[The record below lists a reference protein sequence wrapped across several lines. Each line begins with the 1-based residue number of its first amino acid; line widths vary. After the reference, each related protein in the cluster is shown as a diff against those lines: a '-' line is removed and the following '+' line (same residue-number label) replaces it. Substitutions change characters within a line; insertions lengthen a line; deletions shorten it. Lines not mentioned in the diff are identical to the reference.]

1 MQHSSTRPHP
11 TAVECEIRFL
21 GSLVTADRMNMATKP
36 RLTVLRYYRMLMENG
51 MRFCRVGY
59 EIGRKIMSD
68 KSLDGL
74 ELDVAIIG
82 SGVGGLY
89 ALHRLRNE
97 MGLNAQGFDD
107 AGGVG
112 GTWYWNRYPGCR
124 VDTES
129 TVYTYSFD
137 LDMFQNWEWSE
148 RYAKQPEVLEY
159 LNAVADK
166 HDLKRSINFNTRI
179 VKAEWIESEGRWAL
193 TTAKGDKVKAK
204 YVIEGVGLLSSSYA
218 PEFPDQ
224 HKFKGDILLASKWPE
239 EEPDLR
245 GKRVGVVGTGSTGIQ
260 IITALCDK
268 VGHLHVLQRTPQ
280 WVVPLGVGPFPEETR
295 AKIKADPTGFRDWAL
310 STAAVFGFDE
320 STTSALEVSEDER
333 RQVYEDAWRKGNGF
347 AFMLETF
354 SDIPVSPEANKT
366 ATDFIKS
373 KIDSIVKDPK
383 VAEMLTPEDY
393 YAKRPLAADNY
404 YETYN
409 RENVTLHDVKTTP
422 IERYTENGLIID
434 GKEVELDVVILATGF
449 DAMTGNYLKIETI
462 GRDGVKLQDEWS
474 DGPHAYAGMSIAKF
488 PNLLMV
494 FGPFSPFT
502 SQPLVHEWQV
512 NFLTDMIQKAE
523 EGNGII
529 ETSLEAQEDWV
540 KVCQEGMAGTLFEVT
555 DSWINGANIPGK
567 PRTSMWYMGG
577 MGGYIEEMNAI
588 RADNYRGFEVR

>member
-1 MQHSSTRPHP
+1 
-11 TAVECEIRFL
+11 
-21 GSLVTADRMNMATKP
+21 MNDTKS
-36 RLTVLRYYRMLMENG
+36 NG
-51 MRFCRVGY
+51 
-59 EIGRKIMSD
+59 
-68 KSLDGL
+68 LDGL

-89 ALHRLRNE
+89 ALHRARNE
-97 MGLNAQGFDD
+97 LGLNAQGFDD

-148 RYAKQPEVLEY
+148 RYAKQAEVLNY

-179 VKAEWIESEGRWAL
+179 ARMEWSDSEGRWTL
-193 TTAKGDKVKAK
+193 TTQSGDTVKAK
-204 YVIEGVGLLSSSYA
+204 YVIEAVGLLSSSYA
-218 PEFPDQ
+218 PQFPDQ
-224 HKFKGDILLASKWPE
+224 DKFKGEVLVASKWPE
-239 EEPDLR
+239 TDPDLT

-260 IITALCDK
+260 IITSLADK

-280 WVVPLGVGPFPEETR
+280 WVVPLGIGPFPQETR
-295 AKIKADPTGFRDWAL
+295 EKIKRDPIGFRNWAL

-320 STTSALEVSEDER
+320 STVSALDVSKEDR
-333 RQVYEDAWRKGNGF
+333 NRVYEEAWQKGNGF

-354 SDIPVSPEANKT
+354 SDIPVTPEANKT

-373 KIDSIVKDPK
+373 KIDTIVKDPK
-383 VAEMLTPEDY
+383 VAAMLTPKEY

-409 RENVTLHDVKTTP
+409 RENVTLHDVKANP
-422 IERYTENGLIID
+422 IEGYYEDGLIV
-434 GKEVELDVVILATGF
+434 GGEKLELDVVIMATGF
-449 DAMTGNYLKIETI
+449 DAMTGNYLKIETV
-462 GRDGVKLQDEWS
+462 GQDGVTLADEWRDG
-474 DGPHAYAGMSIAKF
+474 PRAYAGMSIAKF

-512 NFLTDMIQKAE
+512 NFLTDMIERAE
-523 EGNGII
+523 KGNGLI
-529 ETSLEAQEDWV
+529 ETSVEAQDGWV
-540 KVCQEGMAGTLFEVT
+540 RVCQEGMAGTLFEVT

-577 MGGYIEEMNAI
+577 MGGYMQEMNQI
-588 RADNYRGFEVR
+588 KEDDYVGFEIA

>member
-1 MQHSSTRPHP
+1 
-11 TAVECEIRFL
+11 
-21 GSLVTADRMNMATKP
+21 MND
-36 RLTVLRYYRMLMENG
+36 TVSNSVNG
-51 MRFCRVGY
+51 V
-59 EIGRKIMSD
+59 
-68 KSLDGL
+68 
-74 ELDVAIIG
+74 ELDVAVIG

-89 ALHRLRNE
+89 ALYRTRNE
-97 MGLNAQGFDD
+97 LGLNAQGFDD

-137 LDMFQNWEWSE
+137 MDMFQNWEWSE
-148 RYAKQPEVLEY
+148 RYAKQEEVLNY

-179 VKAEWIESEGRWAL
+179 TKMAWNETDRRWTL
-193 TTAKGDKVKAK
+193 TTQAGDVFTAK
-204 YVIEGVGLLSSSYA
+204 YVIEAVGLLSSSYA
-218 PEFPDQ
+218 PQFPDQ
-224 HKFKGDILLASKWPE
+224 DKFKGEVLVASKWPE
-239 EEPDLR
+239 KNPDLS

-260 IITALCDK
+260 IITALADK

-280 WVVPLGVGPFPEETR
+280 WVVPLGLGPFPAETR
-295 AKIKADPTGFRDWAL
+295 EKIKADPTGFRDWAL

-320 STTSALEVSEDER
+320 STVSALEVSANKRKE
-333 RQVYEDAWRKGNGF
+333 VYDKAWKKGNGF
-347 AFMLETF
+347 SFMLETF
-354 SDIPVSPEANKT
+354 SDIPVTPEANKT

-373 KIDSIVKDPK
+373 KIDSIVKDPA
-383 VAEMLTPEDY
+383 VAAKLTPKEY

-404 YETYN
+404 YDTYN
-409 RENVTLHDVKTTP
+409 RNNVTLHDVKTLP
-422 IERYTENGLIID
+422 IERFSENGLIIG
-434 GKEVELDVVILATGF
+434 GKEVELDVVIMATGF

-462 GRDGVKLQDEWS
+462 GRDGANLKDEWN

-512 NFLTDMIQKAE
+512 NFLTDMIQQAE
-523 EGNGII
+523 QGSGLI
-529 ETSLEAQEDWV
+529 ETSQEAQENWV
-540 KVCQEGMAGTLFEVT
+540 GICQEGMAGTLFQVT

-577 MGGYIEEMNAI
+577 MGNYMQEMNAI
-588 RADNYRGFEVR
+588 KSDNYRGFQIS

>member
-1 MQHSSTRPHP
+1 
-11 TAVECEIRFL
+11 
-21 GSLVTADRMNMATKP
+21 MNDT
-36 RLTVLRYYRMLMENG
+36 TSNG
-51 MRFCRVGY
+51 
-59 EIGRKIMSD
+59 
-68 KSLDGL
+68 LDGL

-82 SGVGGLY
+82 TGVGGLY
-89 ALHRLRNE
+89 ALHRARNE
-97 MGLNAQGFDD
+97 MGLNAQAFDD

-137 LDMFQNWEWSE
+137 MDMFQNWEWSE
-148 RYAKQPEVLEY
+148 RYAKQSEVLNY

-179 VKAEWIESEGRWAL
+179 ASMVWSDDEGRWTL
-193 TTAKGDKVKAK
+193 TTKGGDTFKAK
-204 YVIEGVGLLSSSYA
+204 YVIEAVGLLSSSYA
-218 PEFPDQ
+218 PQFPDQ
-224 HKFKGDILLASKWPE
+224 DKFKGEVLLASKWPE
-239 EEPDLR
+239 EEPDLA
-245 GKRVGVVGTGSTGIQ
+245 GKRVGVLGTGSTGIQ
-260 IITALCDK
+260 IITALADK

-280 WVVPLGVGPFPEETR
+280 WVVPLGIGPFPLETR
-295 AKIKADPTGFRDWAL
+295 EKIKKDPVGFREWAL

-320 STTSALEVSEDER
+320 STVSALEVSEDER
-333 RQVYEDAWRKGNGF
+333 NRVYEAAWQKGNGF

-354 SDIPVSPEANKT
+354 SDIPVTPEANKT

-373 KIDSIVKDPK
+373 KIDEIVKDPK
-383 VAEMLTPEDY
+383 VAAMLTPKDY

-404 YETYN
+404 YDTFN
-409 RENVTLHDVKTTP
+409 RDNVTLHDVKANP
-422 IERYTENGLIID
+422 IERFSENGLII
-434 GKEVELDVVILATGF
+434 GGEEVELDVLIMATGF

-462 GRDGVKLQDEWS
+462 GRDGVRLQDEWN

-512 NFLTDMIQKAE
+512 QFLTEMIEKAQ
-523 EGNGII
+523 EGNGLI
-529 ETSLEAQEDWV
+529 ETSLDAQEDWV
-540 KVCQEGMAGTLFEVT
+540 RVCQEGMAGTLFQVT

-567 PRTSMWYMGG
+567 PRTSMWFMGG
-577 MGGYIEEMNAI
+577 MGGYMQEMNAI
-588 RADNYRGFEVR
+588 KSDNYRGFTIN